1 MAAAMALKTFERYL
15 AREIYASTA
24 MVLAAFL
31 MLFAF
36 FDLIGQIQDLGHG
49 GYQLE
54 NIVAFVVLTLPGRA
68 YELSPI
74 AVLIGTVY
82 ALTTLAR
89 HSEITVL
96 RASGLSTGE
105 FLKALLRIGIIFVV
119 LTLAIGEFVAPP
131 AERAAQ
137 QLRLKA
143 MSSMVAQEF
152 RSGLW
157 VKDERSFV
165 NVRNVQP
172 DAKLREVRIYEFDPE
187 YRLSSI
193 TDAAVG
199 EFVAPDHWKLSD
211 ITRTEFDANG
221 NHSRVEHLPELLWKS
236 ALNPD
241 ILSVLLVVPEKMS
254 VINLYQYIR
263 HLAENQQKTERY
275 VIAMWKK
282 LVYPMTALVMMFLA
296 LPFSFMSTRG
306 GAVSLRVFTGIMLG
320 IGFHMLNGLFSNLG
334 VINNWTPLLSAVT
347 PSAIFLLGASGLLW
361 WVERR

>member
-1 MAAAMALKTFERYL
+1 MELKVFERYL
-15 AREIYASTA
+15 AREIYAATA
-24 MVLAAFL
+24 LVLVAFL

-36 FDLIGQIQDLGHG
+36 FDFIGEVQDIGHG
-49 GYQLE
+49 SYQLPD
-54 NIVAFVVLTLPGRA
+54 VFAFVALTLPGRM

-74 AVLIGTVY
+74 AVLIGTLY
-82 ALTTLAR
+82 AMTTLAR

-96 RASGLSTGE
+96 RASGLSTGG
-105 FLKALLRIGIIFVV
+105 FLKALCRIGAVFVL
-119 LTLAIGEFVAPP
+119 LTLAVGEFVAPP

-137 QLRLKA
+137 QLRLRA

-172 DAKLREVRIYEFDPE
+172 DTQLRDIRIYEFDE
-187 YRLSSI
+187 HYRLTSI
-193 TDAAVG
+193 SDAVSG
-199 EFVAPDHWKLSD
+199 DFVAPDHWQLTNV
-211 ITRTEFDANG
+211 TRTLFDENG
-221 NHSRVEHLPELLWKS
+221 ERSRVEQVPELMWKS

-254 VINLYQYIR
+254 VINLYQYIQ

-275 VIAMWKK
+275 VIALWKK
-282 LVYPMTALVMMFLA
+282 AVYPLTALVMMVLA
-296 LPFSFMSTRG
+296 LPFSFIHMRG
-306 GAVSLRVFTGIMLG
+306 GAVSIWVFTGIMLG

-334 VINNWTPLLSAVT
+334 VINEWTPFLSAVT
-347 PSAIFLLGASGLLW
+347 PSALFLLGAGGMLW